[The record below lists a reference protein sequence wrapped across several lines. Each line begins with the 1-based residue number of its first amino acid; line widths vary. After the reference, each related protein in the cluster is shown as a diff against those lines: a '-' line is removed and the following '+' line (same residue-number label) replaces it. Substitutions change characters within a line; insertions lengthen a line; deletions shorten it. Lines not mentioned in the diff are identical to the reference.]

1 VDDGFKVEGLKGKKS
16 MGLESSQPLNP
27 STSQPQGHLALEIR
41 DQIERDGP
49 ITFDRFMSLAL
60 YHPQL
65 GYYSSGRCSIGRG
78 GDYFTSVSVGFLFGT
93 LLAGQF
99 AEIWETLGR
108 PDDFVIVEQGAHQGE
123 FAADVL
129 EALRARHP
137 EFFMRVLYRI
147 VEPFPILRERQ
158 EERLRKFG
166 PRVQWVAGLETMPPF
181 VGVHFSNE
189 LLDAMPVHLLAAADN
204 GGEREWQERLVD
216 ISDSGFVFIT
226 RPISDL
232 RLRERLTTLPAP
244 PAENYETEIN
254 LATRDWIET
263 LSRKLERGV
272 VLIADYG
279 FPRNRFYAPH
289 RISGTL
295 QAYAQHRA
303 LPTCFE
309 NIGECDLSTH
319 VEWTSL
325 AERAVELG
333 LTIVGFADQ
342 HHFLTGL
349 LSTHPELASAATEKS
364 RALQT
369 LIHPEFLGTKF
380 QFLGLAKNFPKNSSL
395 GGFKFASR
403 LPLGLD

>member
-1 VDDGFKVEGLKGKKS
+1 MAS
-16 MGLESSQPLNP
+16 ESIQPVNR
-27 STSQPQGHLALEIR
+27 STFQPQGQLALETR
-41 DQIERDGP
+41 EQIQRYGP
-49 ITFDRFMSLAL
+49 ITFARFMSLAL

-78 GDYFTSVSVGFLFGT
+78 GDYFTNVSVGFLFGM
-93 LLAGQF
+93 LLARQF

-129 EALRARHP
+129 DALRARHP
-137 EFFMRVLYRI
+137 EFFTRVLYRI

-158 EERLRKFG
+158 EERLQKFG
-166 PRVQWVAGLETMPPF
+166 TRVQWVADLDEMPPF

-189 LLDAMPVHLLAAADN
+189 LLDAMPVHLLVAADN
-204 GGEREWQERLVD
+204 GAEREWQARLVD
-216 ISDSGFVFIT
+216 FNESGFVFIT
-226 RPISDL
+226 RPISDSKL
-232 RLRERLTTLPAP
+232 CQRLTTLPAP
-244 PAENYETEIN
+244 PAEDYETEIN
-254 LATRDWIET
+254 LAALDWIET

-279 FPRNRFYAPH
+279 LPRDQFYAPD

-295 QAYAQHRA
+295 QAYAKHRA

-309 NIGECDLSTH
+309 NIGECDLSAH

-325 AERAVELG
+325 AERAAEFG

-349 LSTHPELASAATEKS
+349 LSTYPELASAATEKS

-369 LIHPEFLGTKF
+369 LIHPELLGTKF
-380 QFLGLAKNFPKNSSL
+380 QFLGLAKNFPPNSSL
-395 GGFKFASR
+395 GGFKFARDSR
-403 LPLGLD
+403 QHLGLD